1 MTTIHAIRVSKTG
14 GAEVLEFVEVE
25 QPAPAAGQVLVRVE
39 AIGVNFI
46 DVYHRTGLYP
56 LPLPMTPGSEAA
68 GTVDAVGSGVT
79 EFKKG
84 DRVAYAMVRGA
95 YAEFAVVPADKL
107 VPIPKSIDTRI
118 AAAAML
124 QGMTAHYLVTSTFNL
139 QKGNTALVHAAA
151 GGVGGLLV
159 QMAKQ
164 RGARVFGTASTKKL
178 DTVRAGGADAA
189 IDYTTTDF
197 EAEVMKLTNGAGVN
211 VVYDSVGKTTFDKS
225 LNCVTLRGLVA
236 LFGQSSGPVPPV
248 DPSRLAVKGAYI
260 TRPSLAHYTVTREE
274 LMWRARELFE
284 AIASGAL
291 KIRIDSEIPLR
302 DAKKAHELLE
312 SRKTVGKVLLIP

>member
-1 MTTIHAIRVSKTG
+1 MMHAIRISKTG
-14 GAEVLEFVEVE
+14 GADVLEYVEVE
-25 QPAPAAGQVLVRVE
+25 KPKPVAGQVVVRVE

-56 LPLPMTPGSEAA
+56 VPLPAIPGSEAA
-68 GTVDAVGSGVT
+68 GIVEETGGGVT
-79 EFKKG
+79 DFKKG

-95 YAEFAVVPADKL
+95 AYADFTLVPADKL
-107 VPIPKSIDTRI
+107 VPIPKSIDTKT
-118 AAAAML
+118 AAAVML
-124 QGMTAHYLVTSTFNL
+124 QGMTAHYLLNSTFNL
-139 QKGNTALVHAAA
+139 QKGQTALVHAAA

-178 DTVRAGGADAA
+178 DIVRKDGADAV
-189 IDYTTTDF
+189 IDYTNQDF

-225 LNCVTLRGLVA
+225 LNCVTLRGTLA
-236 LFGQSSGPVPPV
+236 LFGQSSGPVPPF
-248 DPSRLAVKGAYI
+248 DPSRLAAKGI
-260 TRPSLAHYTVTREE
+260 FLTRPSLGHYTTTRDE
-274 LMWRARELFE
+274 LMWRAKDVFDL
-284 AIASGAL
+284 IAARKL
-291 KIRIDSEIPLR
+291 DIRIDSEIPLR

-312 SRKTVGKVLLIP
+312 SRKTIGKVLLIP

>member
-1 MTTIHAIRVSKTG
+1 MHAIRVSKTG
-14 GAEVLEFVEVE
+14 GPEVLEFVEVE
-25 QPAPAAGQVLVRVE
+25 RPKPGAGQVLVHVE

-56 LPLPMTPGSEAA
+56 LPLPLTPGSEAA
-68 GTVDAVGSGVT
+68 GVVEAVGDGVT

-95 YAEFAVVPADKL
+95 YAEYTVVPADKL
-107 VPIPKSIDTRI
+107 VSIPKSIDTRI

-124 QGMTAHYLVTSTFNL
+124 QGMTAHYLVNSTFDL
-139 QKGNTALVHAAA
+139 RKGHTALVHAAA
-151 GGVGGLLV
+151 GGAGGLLV

-178 DTVRAGGADAA
+178 DIARGHGADVV

-236 LFGQSSGPVPPV
+236 LFGQSSGSVPPV
-248 DPSRLAVKGAYI
+248 EPSRLAVKGAYL
-260 TRPSLAHYTVTREE
+260 TRPMLTHYISTRDE
-274 LMWRARELFE
+274 LLWRSRELFE
-284 AIASGAL
+284 MISAGKL
-291 KIRIDSEIPLR
+291 KVTIDSEFPLR
-302 DAKKAHELLE
+302 DAKKAHERIE
-312 SRKTVGKVLLIP
+312 SRQSIGKVLLIP